1 MSPPFVCWSRRQVRG
16 GGSSWKVATKTSAAL
31 SARASSLQGLAS
43 SRLNS
48 TISPSRESVWKK
60 CAFSFETE
68 VSERFEPGVTESLTK
83 EVYHWARRLTLL
95 YYVATV
101 FDLKLF
107 SNLFLLVRFSLLF
120 LRLCLYV
127 VCCHSSWSV
136 LELLCIALF
145 SFSSFVPAP
154 KRERNRS
161 PCFLIR
167 HTARER
173 LLWPLFPFQ
182 PIFKLLF
189 AAETKISN
197 FPTKPFFNYF
207 PWRWN

>member
-1 MSPPFVCWSRRQVRG
+1 MTQKSIQMPVVSINLLYSFFQIWANPGLFFVYLRSHHI
-16 GGSSWKVATKTSAAL
+16 SSDYPL
-31 SARASSLQGLAS
+31 
-43 SRLNS
+43 
-48 TISPSRESVWKK
+48 KK
-60 CAFSFETE
+60 CWYLLGT
-68 VSERFEPGVTESLTK
+68 ERFEPVVTESLAK